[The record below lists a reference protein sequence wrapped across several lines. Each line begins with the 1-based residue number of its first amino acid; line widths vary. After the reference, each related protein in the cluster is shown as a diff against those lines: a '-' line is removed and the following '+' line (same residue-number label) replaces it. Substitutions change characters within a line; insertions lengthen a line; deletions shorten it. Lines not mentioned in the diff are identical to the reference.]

1 LAPEDSLEMRP
12 LSLIPIGILVA
23 GLALVA
29 VSVASGE
36 ADVSLVVVFP
46 VISGSGPL
54 FLIGV
59 ALVVTGVLTCFLL
72 LVAPLKGS
80 ELQAEDLGRR
90 DADGGA
96 EGRSTKYG
104 GVVLIGPVPIAFG
117 SSARIAYV
125 MLAVAVGIAIL
136 LLVLALL

>member
-1 LAPEDSLEMRP
+1 MRP

-29 VSVASGE
+29 VSVVSGDAE
-36 ADVSLVVVFP
+36 VSLAVVFP
-46 VISGSGPL
+46 VISGSDPL

-59 ALVVTGVLTCFLL
+59 AFIVTGMLTGFALFF
-72 LVAPLKGS
+72 APLRGS
-80 ELQAEDLGRR
+80 ELQSEHLGQ
-90 DADGGA
+90 DDVGGGT

-104 GVVLIGPVPIAFG
+104 GVILIGPVPIAFG
-117 SSARIAYV
+117 SSARIAYM
-125 MLAVAVGIAIL
+125 MLAVAVGIVIL